1 MNNAWQTLSVQNTCQ
16 TAGVWAISWN
26 ALEKEKDNVAEDQVI
41 TAQVVQVTDKEFW
54 QLIRRAIIMIL
65 KAIEKKYLDKTE

>member
-1 MNNAWQTLSVQNTCQ
+1 
-16 TAGVWAISWN
+16 
-26 ALEKEKDNVAEDQVI
+26 VAEDQVI